1 MSDSHASCHPRP
13 DDVVIVG
20 AKRTPQGRLLGSL
33 ASQTSVDLGAA
44 AVSSA
49 LKDSGVSNGDV
60 GYVVMGQVLLAG
72 AGQNPARQVAVKSG
86 IPLDVQAEI
95 VNKVCLSG
103 LDAII
108 HATRM
113 IRVGDASIVVAGG
126 MESMT
131 NAPHIAAGVRQG
143 KTYGDL
149 RLVDAINRDGLHDAV
164 SGKTMGEE
172 TDRGNQDR
180 GITREE
186 QDHIA
191 ALSHQRAEKARDEGL
206 FDDEI
211 VPIEIPQRKGD
222 PVVVR
227 ADEGIRPGTTEE
239 GLSRLRPAFLEG
251 GTITAASS
259 SQISDGAAAVV
270 LTTREEAEKRGLRV
284 LAVVGQYGQT
294 AGPDTT
300 QLHSQP
306 SSALKS
312 ALDRSGWSIDDLDV
326 IEINEAFAAVVAQSI
341 KDLGVDMDRVNV
353 NGGGIALGHPVGA
366 SGARLVVHMA
376 HELERRGGGRAGV
389 SLCGGGGQ
397 GDALTLW
404 A

>member
-1 MSDSHASCHPRP
+1 MSDSHASCQLRP

-20 AKRTPQGRLLGSL
+20 AKRTPQGKLLGAL

-49 LKDSGVSNGDV
+49 LKDSGVASGDV
-60 GYVVMGQVLLAG
+60 DYVVMGQVLLAG

-86 IPLDVQAEI
+86 IPLDVPAEI

-191 ALSHQRAEKARDEGL
+191 ALSH
-206 FDDEI
+206 
-211 VPIEIPQRKGD
+211 
-222 PVVVR
+222 
-227 ADEGIRPGTTEE
+227 
-239 GLSRLRPAFLEG
+239 
-251 GTITAASS
+251 
-259 SQISDGAAAVV
+259 
-270 LTTREEAEKRGLRV
+270 
-284 LAVVGQYGQT
+284 
-294 AGPDTT
+294 
-300 QLHSQP
+300 
-306 SSALKS
+306 
-312 ALDRSGWSIDDLDV
+312 
-326 IEINEAFAAVVAQSI
+326 
-341 KDLGVDMDRVNV
+341 
-353 NGGGIALGHPVGA
+353 
-366 SGARLVVHMA
+366 
-376 HELERRGGGRAGV
+376 
-389 SLCGGGGQ
+389 
-397 GDALTLW
+397 
-404 A
+404 

>member
-1 MSDSHASCHPRP
+1 
-13 DDVVIVG
+13 
-20 AKRTPQGRLLGSL
+20 
-33 ASQTSVDLGAA
+33 
-44 AVSSA
+44 
-49 LKDSGVSNGDV
+49 
-60 GYVVMGQVLLAG
+60 
-72 AGQNPARQVAVKSG
+72 
-86 IPLDVQAEI
+86 
-95 VNKVCLSG
+95 
-103 LDAII
+103 
-108 HATRM
+108 
-113 IRVGDASIVVAGG
+113 
-126 MESMT
+126 
-131 NAPHIAAGVRQG
+131 
-143 KTYGDL
+143 
-149 RLVDAINRDGLHDAV
+149 
-164 SGKTMGEE
+164 MGEE

-191 ALSHQRAEKARDEGL
+191 ALSHQRAEKARDAGL
-206 FDDEI
+206 FDNEI
-211 VPIEIPQRKGD
+211 VPIEVPQRKGD
-222 PVVVR
+222 SVVVR
-227 ADEGIRPGTTEE
+227 ADEGIRPGTTAE

-284 LAVVGQYGQT
+284 LAVIGQYGQT

-306 SSALKS
+306 SRALKA

-326 IEINEAFAAVVAQSI
+326 IEINEAFAAVVVQSI
-341 KDLGVDMDRVNV
+341 KDLGVGMERVNV

-376 HELERRGGGRAGV
+376 HELDRRGGGRAGV